1 MSCTAADLINIQ
13 PLVLSDTF
21 NTWFDRTN
29 EIIETAS
36 AINVFDVA
44 VGPTNGGLIRETG
57 CSGGYYNGVVTLS
70 VNPGAGIGI
79 GVPAFTNNY
88 NKVIID
94 AIRLEDLGTGASA
107 NPAQNDYVIISDLSD
122 TRQGAAGTP
131 KRTTARRMLP
141 NEIEFG
147 NNGDGTLV
155 INGNVDIIGN
165 LTISDDISYVDSNDL
180 RIEDKLIE
188 LAYFRFSQFTVAGTG
203 LTGTSF
209 SVGLTAFYHDSTNPP
224 TAANATTIGQLSN
237 WSVAP
242 SGLTGTMSIG
252 SFSEGGV
259 DDIVVG
265 GYLVVTGASY
275 LQSMVVTGGVTN
287 GTDFYSDAL
296 LQPAG
301 IDIKGASGD
310 KYFVWWKS
318 APEGGT
324 DWNGFFSNTNLG
336 VTGSNNYI
344 VSSKFASYGYGAGT
358 NDTFTYYGYGDSFTK
373 YKVDEQLSMWHSATG
388 QAGITFGVVYSGST
402 GPAVYPN
409 IPVTNWV
416 KWFNAD
422 QLDGAH
428 ALTTA
433 TPWSIPVSLAD
444 GRVHENWI
452 RADAI
457 RKQFCQT
464 GHAFQVGHVLRFD
477 LDGSLTFAQAN
488 TVPNAEAIGMVESV
502 NGNCFS
508 LVTKGFITGLT
519 NGGGLTGLYPLATGQ
534 AYYLHPDVGGR
545 LISNPDGGAYEVQAG
560 EVRKAILLAS
570 GYNSGYVINY
580 TGVIVGD
587 TPTDLVYLR
596 SVAPI
601 GAVQPFAGAISE
613 IPDGWLLCD
622 GKAKS
627 QNEWNDLYSAIKQNH
642 YATAVVYDAS
652 TITIEGDTRGLSVG
666 DALQLVWTT
675 GSASVIVA
683 SVTENNRRVSFTTS
697 PFTDVIEDTEIRVYG
712 RSVGS
717 TVGRSVFFLPDMR
730 RRTAFGVS
738 YGAGISG
745 SGVISPSISLGAV
758 GGDAEV
764 TLLENNIPP
773 HTHALNSVVQTDQ
786 YSTSYGSSTAE
797 TGGLL
802 GTGAEPN
809 PFSIYP
815 PHVGLHWIIRSKK
828 GLQAT
833 ILTGHNHDNFYIRY
847 DINHTTA
854 GGAARTLTDADR
866 AQFRT
871 NAKVL
876 RNDADDIFHGTLTIT
891 GNINVQGLG
900 GADSVDAI
908 IAGGLSSAFVTTSN
922 AIIKGP
928 LTVTTGP
935 VSIQS
940 NTNALVQ
947 GNRINLI
954 ASSTNAAAIGISGN
968 VSITGNVSVTGNAN
982 FAGGTVAFANGAT
995 SSQVIS
1001 CATLPTQNQHLA
1013 NKEYVDLAAVGNIQV
1028 IDLVGSD
1035 TIYSANGCS
1044 PQKEITQSLYL
1055 KKGLWVVL
1063 FTTAHRAGDANGR
1076 YFTSQKITSLDPNL
1090 SLDMTNT
1097 MEHVKTGDAGHGRH
1111 IVATAS
1117 RTNSNLLNVSES
1129 GSYNFKIHKVTGTFQ
1144 NLIGVSAANA
1154 LFFKV
1159 G

>member
-29 EIIETAS
+29 EMIAS
-36 AINVFDVA
+36 TNAINVYEVD
-44 VGPTNGGLIRETG
+44 VGPTNSGLIKETG
-57 CSGGYYNGVVTLS
+57 CSGGYYNGVVTIS

-79 GVPAFTNNY
+79 GVPAFTNNF
-88 NKVIID
+88 NKVVID
-94 AIRLEDLGTGASA
+94 AIRLEDLGGVGNNGATA
-107 NPAQNDYVIISDLSD
+107 NPEQNDYVIISDMSD

-188 LAYFRFSQFTVAGTG
+188 LAYTRFSQFTVAGTS

-209 SVGLTAFYHDSTNPP
+209 ASGLTFFYSDTVANP
-224 TAANATTIGQLSN
+224 TAGSATTIGTLAN

-242 SGLTGTMSIG
+242 SGTTGTMRIG
-252 SFSEGGV
+252 AFSEGGV
-259 DDIVVG
+259 DDIMVG
-265 GYLVVTGASY
+265 GFIIVTGASHTSA
-275 LQSMVVTGGVTN
+275 LVVTGGVTN
-287 GTDFYSDAL
+287 GTDFYSDSL

-301 IDIKGASGD
+301 LDIKGASGD

-318 APEGGT
+318 APEGAV

-358 NDTFTYYGYGDSFTK
+358 DDTFTYYGSGDSFTK
-373 YKVDEQLSMWHSATG
+373 YQVGEQLTMWHSATG
-388 QAGITFGVVYSGST
+388 AAGITFGIVYSGST

-409 IPVTNWV
+409 VPVTNWV

-428 ALTTA
+428 ALTTSTA
-433 TPWSIPVSLAD
+433 WSIPVALGD
-444 GRVHENWI
+444 GKLHEDWI
-452 RADAI
+452 RTDAI

-464 GHAFQVGHVLRFD
+464 GHAFSVGHVLRFD

-502 NGNCFS
+502 DGNCFS
-508 LVTKGFITGLT
+508 IVTKGFIRGLT

-560 EVRKAILLAS
+560 EVRKAIFLAT

-601 GAVQPFAGAISE
+601 GAVQPFAGEITQ

-622 GKAKS
+622 GSVKS
-627 QNEWNDLYSAIKQNH
+627 QNELNDLYSAIGHNH
-642 YATAVVYDAS
+642 YAIS
-652 TITIEGDTRGLSVG
+652 TVSNADEVTIEGDTRGLTAG
-666 DALQLVWTT
+666 DALRLVWTT

-683 SVTENNRRVSFTTS
+683 STNESQRTVTLTSS
-697 PFTDVIEDTEIRVYG
+697 PFTDVPEDTEVKVYG

-717 TVGRSVFFLPDMR
+717 TVGRSVFFLPDLR
-730 RRTAFGVS
+730 RRTVFGVS
-738 YGAGISG
+738 NATGLAG
-745 SGVISPSISLGAV
+745 SGVISPAIGLGTV
-758 GGDAEV
+758 NGEAEV

-773 HTHALNSVVQTDQ
+773 HTHSLNSVVQTDAF
-786 YSTSYGSSTAE
+786 STSYGSTTNE
-797 TGGLL
+797 TGGLQ
-802 GTGAEPN
+802 GTGVDPTPFDIIPPN
-809 PFSIYP
+809 
-815 PHVGLHWIIRSKK
+815 VGMHWIIRSKK

-833 ILTGHNHDNFYIRY
+833 ILTGHNHDNYYIRY

-854 GGAARTLTDADR
+854 GGAARTLTNADR

-876 RNDADDIFHGTLTIT
+876 RNDADDTFHGALTVT
-891 GNINVQGLG
+891 GTIRVQGLG

-908 IAGGLSSAFVTTSN
+908 VAGGVSADYYVGNRLFINESARISLSGSNSLMITGSSTSN
-922 AIIKGP
+922 VRMYPALNYG
-928 LTVTTGP
+928 LTGTTKLYDQNQKDADSRNVVVDYKTGEVSCRPMFNVSTTGP
-935 VSIQS
+935 STTVGYPEGFVWYQ
-940 NTNALVQ
+940 TGTPVAQGNALAAEDGWVELPGGILMQWGTTDLTEDVDGGNQNIYSNITFPRAFVQ
-947 GNRINLI
+947 AFNMSVTVRWNGNYASWQSRDFSGQYTNLTNTGAKVIAQRASDSGGWPAEGRI
-954 ASSTNAAAIGISGN
+954 SWTAIGRI
-968 VSITGNVSVTGNAN
+968 
-982 FAGGTVAFANGAT
+982 
-995 SSQVIS
+995 
-1001 CATLPTQNQHLA
+1001 
-1013 NKEYVDLAAVGNIQV
+1013 
-1028 IDLVGSD
+1028 
-1035 TIYSANGCS
+1035 
-1044 PQKEITQSLYL
+1044 
-1055 KKGLWVVL
+1055 
-1063 FTTAHRAGDANGR
+1063 
-1076 YFTSQKITSLDPNL
+1076 
-1090 SLDMTNT
+1090 
-1097 MEHVKTGDAGHGRH
+1097 
-1111 IVATAS
+1111 
-1117 RTNSNLLNVSES
+1117 
-1129 GSYNFKIHKVTGTFQ
+1129 
-1144 NLIGVSAANA
+1144 
-1154 LFFKV
+1154 
-1159 G
+1159 

>member
-57 CSGGYYNGVVTLS
+57 CSGGYYNGVVTIS

-107 NPAQNDYVIISDLSD
+107 NPAIDDYVIFSDLSD
-122 TRQGAAGTP
+122 QRQGSAGTP
-131 KRTTARRMLP
+131 KRTTANRMLP
-141 NEIEFG
+141 NTVVFG
-147 NNGDGTLV
+147 DSGNGDFT
-155 INGNVDIIGN
+155 IQGNVTIVGN
-165 LTISDDISYVDSNDL
+165 LNVQDDISYIDSNDL

-188 LAYFRFSQFTVAGTG
+188 LAYARYVQFTISGSS

-209 SVGLTAFYHDSTNPP
+209 DVGSTAFYHDTINPP
-224 TAANATTIGQLSN
+224 TEANATTIGLVSN
-237 WSVAP
+237 WSVSP
-242 SGLTGTMSIG
+242 SGTTGTIRLG
-252 SFSEGGV
+252 AFSEGGV
-259 DDIVVG
+259 GDIIATG
-265 GYLVVTGASY
+265 KLVVTGTAYQQTVTVSGD
-275 LQSMVVTGGVTN
+275 VVD
-287 GTDFYSDAL
+287 GTDFYSDTL

-301 IDIKGASGD
+301 VRVKGLQGD
-310 KYFVWWKS
+310 KDWVWLKS
-318 APEGGT
+318 APIGSV
-324 DWNGFFSNTNLG
+324 DWYGFFSNTNIG
-336 VTGSNNYI
+336 VTGSDNYI
-344 VSSKFASYGYGAGT
+344 VSSKFASYGYGAADNT
-358 NDTFTYYGYGDSFTK
+358 YTYYGSSDSFTK
-373 YKVDEQLSMWHSATG
+373 YQVGEQLSMFHSATG
-388 QAGITFGVVYSGST
+388 AAGITFGVVYSGST
-402 GPAVYPN
+402 GPAVYPSV
-409 IPVTNWV
+409 PVTNWV

-433 TPWSIPVSLAD
+433 TPWSIPVSLDD
-444 GRVHENWI
+444 GRLHEDWI

-457 RKQFCQT
+457 RKRFCQT

-502 NGNCFS
+502 TGNCFS
-508 LVTKGFITGLT
+508 LVTKGFIKGLT
-519 NGGGLTGLYPLATGQ
+519 GSGGLTGLYPLATGQ

-560 EVRKAILLAS
+560 EVRKAIFLAT

-587 TPTDLVYLR
+587 TPSDLVYLR

-601 GAVQPFAGAISE
+601 GAVQPFAGAVDQ

-627 QNEWNDLYSAIKQNH
+627 QNEWNDLYSAIGQNH
-642 YATAVVYDAS
+642 HADATVYDAS
-652 TITIEGDTRGLSVG
+652 TITIDGDTRGLAVG

-683 SVTENNRRVSFTTS
+683 TVTEATRRVSFVSS
-697 PFTDVIEDTEIRVYG
+697 PFTEVLEDTEIKVYG

-738 YGAGISG
+738 NGTGLSG
-745 SGVISPSISLGAV
+745 SGVISPAISLGTV

-773 HTHALNSVVQTDQ
+773 HTHSLNRVVQTDQ
-786 YSTSYGSSTAE
+786 FSTSYGSSTAE
-797 TGGLL
+797 TGGLQ
-802 GTGAEPN
+802 GTGVEPS
-809 PFSIYP
+809 PFNIYP
-815 PHVGLHWIIRSKK
+815 PYVGLHWIIRSKK

-833 ILTGHNHDNFYIRY
+833 ILTGHNHDNYYIRY

-854 GGAARTLTDADR
+854 GGAARSLTEADR
-866 AQFRT
+866 TQFRT
-871 NAKVL
+871 NARVL
-876 RNDADDIFHGTLTIT
+876 RRDADDTFHGTLTVT
-891 GNINVQGLG
+891 GNINIQGLG

-908 IAGGLSSAFVTTSN
+908 VAGGVSADYYVGNRLFINESARITLTGSNSLMITGSSTSN
-922 AIIKGP
+922 VRMYPALNFGLTGP
-928 LTVTTGP
+928 TGYYDQNQRDEDSRNLVIDYKTGEVSTRPLYAVSTTGP
-935 VSIQS
+935 S
-940 NTNALVQ
+940 NTTNPPATYPEGFMWYRLGTALGGEV
-947 GNRINLI
+947 GGLLSSFRY
-954 ASSTNAAAIGISGN
+954 SSTTPTDTSPVGTIWYQSVGSGNGGFVPNANPQATTLPPAKGRWIFYRHVHWRDDNWDYTSFRVGNGTRNISG
-968 VSITGNVSVTGNAN
+968 VSNSGSI
-982 FAGGTVAFANGAT
+982 AFHPR
-995 SSQVIS
+995 Q
-1001 CATLPTQNQHLA
+1001 
-1013 NKEYVDLAAVGNIQV
+1013 E
-1028 IDLVGSD
+1028 VGSGGALGGQVSD
-1035 TIYSANGCS
+1035 RI
-1044 PQKEITQSLYL
+1044 
-1055 KKGLWVVL
+1055 LWI
-1063 FTTAHRAGDANGR
+1063 
-1076 YFTSQKITSLDPNL
+1076 K
-1090 SLDMTNT
+1090 
-1097 MEHVKTGDAGHGRH
+1097 
-1111 IVATAS
+1111 
-1117 RTNSNLLNVSES
+1117 VSE
-1129 GSYNFKIHKVTGTFQ
+1129 TG
-1144 NLIGVSAANA
+1144 
-1154 LFFKV
+1154 
-1159 G
+1159 